1 MIVVAKK
8 SNAAKEEILIESFD
22 ILKENLDK
30 HDGKMKDIIG
40 KMAAINLDLAV
51 EMWKYLIA
59 NGKSIIK
66 ENGYI
71 FTGGVIYE
79 IKEKTGIEKVVGIL
93 KDNEDILEACYGISS
108 DIDQFL
114 ISDALNFGEVELA
127 DKLFHLTKDNKYKDT
142 SFAEILEEV
151 CEYFVNNFEDTQTFD
166 EDWDDKEEH
175 DQKVAIASEGSSM
188 LLKWVKTITDK
199 EQKAR
204 LNVTLIDYV

>member
-1 MIVVAKK
+1 MANK

-40 KMAAINLDLAV
+40 KMAAINIDLAV

-66 ENGYI
+66 ENGYL

-79 IKEKTGIEKVVGIL
+79 IKEKTGIEKIVGIL

-127 DKLFHLTKDNKYKDT
+127 DKLFRLTKDNKFKDA

-151 CEYFVNNFEDTQTFD
+151 CEYFVNNFEDIQTFD

-188 LLKWVKTITDK
+188 LLKWVKTITNK